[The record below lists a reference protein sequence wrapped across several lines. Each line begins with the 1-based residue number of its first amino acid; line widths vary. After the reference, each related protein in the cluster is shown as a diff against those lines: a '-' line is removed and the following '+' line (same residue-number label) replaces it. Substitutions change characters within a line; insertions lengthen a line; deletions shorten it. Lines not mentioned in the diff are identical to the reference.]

1 MHHIRSSRLAS
12 LVPTSQLP
20 QLLFECHRVLKPGGL
35 LELRLI
41 DAAPPRQSLGPEL
54 STWLEE
60 RLLLGLEARFR
71 CSRPL
76 ALIPQWVKQAG
87 FAPLPSMGHDF
98 EPPNSLKRSGL
109 VRCLRL
115 PASISARPVIEKKTQ
130 VVTEVGVLLARALWE
145 DTWGPYVTDVE
156 EGEKWWWDAE
166 CLLRECS
173 EFGTIWEVGMLVVM
187 KEN

>member
-12 LVPTSQLP
+12 LVPSSELP
-20 QLLFECHRVLKPGGL
+20 RLLSECHRVLKPGGV

-41 DAAPPRQSLGPEL
+41 DAAPPRQCLGPEL
-54 STWLEE
+54 AAWLDE
-60 RLLLGLEARFR
+60 RLLLGLEAGFR

-87 FAPLPSMGHDF
+87 FAPLPSMIHDF

-115 PASISARPVIEKKTQ
+115 PAATPATPALEKRAK
-130 VVTEVGVLLARALWE
+130 VVTGVGVLLARALWK
-145 DTWGPYVTDVE
+145 DIWGPYVIDAE
-156 EGEKWWWDAE
+156 EGEKWWWDAD
-166 CLLRECS
+166 CLLGEC
-173 EFGTIWEVGMLVVM
+173 EEWGTVWEVGTLVVV
-187 KEN
+187 KEA